1 MTRWES
7 WRPNLR
13 GWKERL
19 REQPLEVMRTSC
31 RPVWLQGLFLQ
42 APGHQQR
49 RSGEPWIRSPSN
61 FPQAPEHFRG
71 ARRWIREARCLPTC
85 RGLHSPEGLANR
97 RCLGLFSRWVWTVA
111 IETQKHPTPA
121 SAISWRV
128 CVGCRARAGGAR
140 EGKGAG
146 AGSSPSSIPWVVG
159 RCPCEVQPGRVAP
172 GGD

>member
-1 MTRWES
+1 MSSRY
-7 WRPNLR
+7 
-13 GWKERL
+13 
-19 REQPLEVMRTSC
+19 EVMGTSC

-61 FPQAPEHFRG
+61 FSQAPEHFRE
-71 ARRWIREARCLPTC
+71 ARRWIREARCLPT
-85 RGLHSPEGLANR
+85 RWGPHSPESLANR
-97 RCLGLFSRWVWTVA
+97 RCLRLFSRRAWTVA

-128 CVGCRARAGGAR
+128 CVDCRARAGGAR

-146 AGSSPSSIPWVVG
+146 AGSGPRRRRKLSVLNALGGGSLSLRGGAGPCGSRG
-159 RCPCEVQPGRVAP
+159 R
-172 GGD
+172 